1 MIKIDTENASGTIL
15 ISGDINDV
23 VTEMYATM
31 SMFYKA
37 LERKNKGAAY
47 AFKNTLEKN
56 LSEILEVPFEEIEFQ
71 RGFDFSDK

>member
-1 MIKIDTENASGTIL
+1 MIKIDTENASGTIF
-15 ISGDINDV
+15 INGDINDV

-47 AFKNTLEKN
+47 AFKRTLEKN
-56 LSEILEVPFEEIEFQ
+56 LSEILEMPFEEIEFKRE
-71 RGFDFSDK
+71 RG